1 MDNIQD
7 FLNTIAAGQDTKP
20 SDVVVPSSTQ
30 NDTSQYLSHGQNTWN
45 YEHRGNNSSNE
56 SNQWFPK
63 LLSFDCHST
72 QNEPR
77 NAVISAFLGSCTL
90 FKLNNVVPLPTIY
103 SVFCYNSNTI
113 FSSIITIIL
122 FYQTFCGQIAV
133 IRQSILTAQYHD
145 VLKILPVQT

>member
-45 YEHRGNNSSNE
+45 YEHRGNNSSSE

-72 QNEPR
+72 KNEPR

-90 FKLNNVVPLPTIY
+90 FE
-103 SVFCYNSNTI
+103 
-113 FSSIITIIL
+113 
-122 FYQTFCGQIAV
+122 FYK
-133 IRQSILTAQYHD
+133 D
-145 VLKILPVQT
+145 

>member
-45 YEHRGNNSSNE
+45 YEHRGNNSSSE

-72 QNEPR
+72 KNEPR

-90 FKLNNVVPLPTIY
+90 FKLNR
-103 SVFCYNSNTI
+103 S
-113 FSSIITIIL
+113 
-122 FYQTFCGQIAV
+122 G
-133 IRQSILTAQYHD
+133 RLTGNNIHYPIHMGHLIDDPAGH
-145 VLKILPVQT
+145 LL

>member
-45 YEHRGNNSSNE
+45 YEHRGNNSSSE

-72 QNEPR
+72 KNEPR

-90 FKLNNVVPLPTIY
+90 FKLQTDSMPYKWKSLILRHFQELSTTKIY
-103 SVFCYNSNTI
+103 MKTN
-113 FSSIITIIL
+113 
-122 FYQTFCGQIAV
+122 
-133 IRQSILTAQYHD
+133 
-145 VLKILPVQT
+145 

>member
-7 FLNTIAAGQDTKP
+7 FLNTIAVGQDTKP

-45 YEHRGNNSSNE
+45 YEHRGNNSSSE

-72 QNEPR
+72 KNEPR

-90 FKLNNVVPLPTIY
+90 FKL
-103 SVFCYNSNTI
+103 
-113 FSSIITIIL
+113 
-122 FYQTFCGQIAV
+122 QTD
-133 IRQSILTAQYHD
+133 SMPY
-145 VLKILPVQT
+145 K

>member
-45 YEHRGNNSSNE
+45 YEHRGNNSSSE

-63 LLSFDCHST
+63 LLSFDYHAT
-72 QNEPR
+72 KNEPR
-77 NAVISAFLGSCTL
+77 NAVNSAFLGSCTL
-90 FKLNNVVPLPTIY
+90 FKLQTDSMPYKWKSLILRHFQELSTTKIY
-103 SVFCYNSNTI
+103 MKTN
-113 FSSIITIIL
+113 
-122 FYQTFCGQIAV
+122 
-133 IRQSILTAQYHD
+133 
-145 VLKILPVQT
+145 

>member
-45 YEHRGNNSSNE
+45 YEHRGNNSSSE

-72 QNEPR
+72 KNEPR

-90 FKLNNVVPLPTIY
+90 FELQTDGMPYKWKSLILRHFQELSTTKIY
-103 SVFCYNSNTI
+103 MQKYKKCNKNAIEVHSDF
-113 FSSIITIIL
+113 
-122 FYQTFCGQIAV
+122 
-133 IRQSILTAQYHD
+133 IR
-145 VLKILPVQT
+145 

>member
-45 YEHRGNNSSNE
+45 YEHRGNNSSSE

-72 QNEPR
+72 KNEPR

-90 FKLNNVVPLPTIY
+90 FKLCSHFIY
-103 SVFCYNSNTI
+103 PPYFSTI
-113 FSSIITIIL
+113 FYFFLHEIYIFYHLVYMVSKL
-122 FYQTFCGQIAV
+122 FRTRLEPQSFSRTRV
-133 IRQSILTAQYHD
+133 DIRSRI
-145 VLKILPVQT
+145 